1 MALDPL
7 HVFIWALAFFFGSIP
22 AGVVVARFYGVDLRK
37 VGSGNIGAT
46 NVLRTLGWAPGI
58 GVFLFD
64 AFKGGIAVWIA
75 RALGAPGPVLGG
87 VAVAAVLGH
96 VFSPWLGF
104 KGGKGVAT
112 GFGTL
117 LFLDP
122 WLALY
127 AVPLGVVAL
136 LLTRYVSLGSLVGAA
151 ASVDLAF
158 ALARPDWEK
167 VALALLAGL
176 IYLTH
181 RDNIKRLWQGTER
194 RLGERVKPPGPPPA

>member
-1 MALDPL
+1 M
-7 HVFIWALAFFFGSIP
+7 
-22 AGVVVARFYGVDLRK
+22 
-37 VGSGNIGAT
+37 
-46 NVLRTLGWAPGI
+46 
-58 GVFLFD
+58 
-64 AFKGGIAVWIA
+64 
-75 RALGAPGPVLGG
+75 LGG

-181 RDNIKRLWQGTER
+181 RDNIKRLWQGNER